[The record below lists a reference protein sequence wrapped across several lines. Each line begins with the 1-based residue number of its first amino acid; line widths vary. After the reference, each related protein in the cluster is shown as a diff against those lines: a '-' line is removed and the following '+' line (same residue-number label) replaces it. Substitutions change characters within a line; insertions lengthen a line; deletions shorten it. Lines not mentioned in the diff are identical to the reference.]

1 MTLTE
6 KVLYLYDHGLNNLKA
21 LSEVT
26 EVSKQTVRRI
36 LITNGRWSSDTSA
49 EVEKLYSNGLTPHEI
64 AELLGISY
72 KMVVAYLP
80 YPRGPR
86 RDWPDTLNAQRIRAT
101 RAKKKKRQD
110 DA

>member
-6 KVLYLYDHGLNNLKA
+6 KVLYLYDHGVDSLKA
-21 LSEVT
+21 LSKICEIST
-26 EVSKQTVRRI
+26 QTVRRI
-36 LITNGRWSSDTSA
+36 LITNGRWSSETSA
-49 EVEKLYSNGLTPHEI
+49 EVERLRSDGLTAVEI
-64 AELLGISY
+64 AKRLGVSY
-72 KMVVAYLP
+72 KMVTAYLP
-80 YPRGPR
+80 YPKGPR